1 MRVLIVEDAADV
13 AEAVAASLA
22 RAGFACDIA
31 ANLARAA
38 AFRQS
43 QDFDVMVLDINLP
56 DGDGREFLR
65 RLRRDGDRTPVLMLT
80 ARFDVSSRV
89 DALDDGA
96 DDYLVKPFDLRELEA
111 RLRVLTRRNR
121 GMTDSQITLGR
132 LVIDTAGQTVR
143 RDGELVT
150 MTRREMALLN
160 LLAAHRGQIM
170 SKERLF
176 DGLFS
181 FDSADVGLNT
191 VELYVARLRKK
202 LAGAGVAIETHRGLG
217 YRLEVSDE

>member
-31 ANLARAA
+31 ADVAHAA
-38 AFRQS
+38 GFIQAHE
-43 QDFDVMVLDINLP
+43 FDVLVLDINLP
-56 DGDGREFLR
+56 DGDGRDFLR
-65 RLRRDGDRTPVLMLT
+65 KLRRDGVRTPVLMLT
-80 ARFDVSSRV
+80 ARFDVSTRV
-89 DALDDGA
+89 DALDEGA

-111 RLRVLTRRNR
+111 RVRVLTRRNR
-121 GMTDSQITLGR
+121 GMADSQLALGR
-132 LVIDTAGQTVR
+132 LVLDTAGQTVR
-143 RDGELVT
+143 CDGDLVA

-217 YRLEVSDE
+217 YRLDVRDE

>member
-22 RAGFACDIA
+22 RSGFVCDTAADIA
-31 ANLARAA
+31 HATDFLEA
-38 AFRQS
+38 QS
-43 QDFDVMVLDINLP
+43 FDVLVLDINLP
-56 DGDGREFLR
+56 DGDGRDFLR
-65 RLRRDGDRTPVLMLT
+65 NLRRSGNRTPVLMLT
-80 ARFDVSSRV
+80 ARFDVLSRV
-89 DALDDGA
+89 GALDEGA

-121 GMTDSQITLGR
+121 GLADSQLALGR

-143 RDGELVT
+143 CDGDLLS

-160 LLAAHRGQIM
+160 LLVGHPGQIM

-181 FDSADVGLNT
+181 FDNADVGLNT

-202 LAGAGVAIETHRGLG
+202 LAGAGVTIETHRGLG
-217 YRLEVSDE
+217 YRLDTRDE

>member
-13 AEAVAASLA
+13 AEAIAASLT
-22 RAGFACDIA
+22 RAGFVCDIA
-31 ANLARAA
+31 GDIAHAS
-38 AFRQS
+38 AFIKAQT
-43 QDFDVMVLDINLP
+43 FDVLVLDINLP
-56 DGDGREFLR
+56 DGDGRGFLR
-65 RLRRDGDRTPVLMLT
+65 SLRRGGNHTPVLMLT

-89 DALDDGA
+89 GALDEGA

-121 GMTDSQITLGR
+121 GLADSQLSLGR

-143 RDGELVT
+143 CDGDLVS

-181 FDSADVGLNT
+181 LDNADVGLNT
-191 VELYVARLRKK
+191 VELYIARLRKK

-217 YRLEVSDE
+217 YRLDVGDA

>member
-13 AEAVAASLA
+13 AEAVAASLE

-31 ANLARAA
+31 PDLSRAA
-38 AFRQS
+38 GFVEVQT
-43 QDFDVMVLDINLP
+43 FDVLVLDINLP
-56 DGDGREFLR
+56 DGDGRDFLR
-65 RLRRDGDRTPVLMLT
+65 DLRRRGDRTPVLMLT
-80 ARFDVSSRV
+80 ARFEVTARV
-89 DALDDGA
+89 DALDEGA

-111 RLRVLTRRNR
+111 RVRVLTRRNH
-121 GMTDSQITLGR
+121 GMADSQIVLGR
-132 LVIDTAGQTVR
+132 LTVDMAGQTVR
-143 RDGELVT
+143 CDGALVP

-160 LLAAHRGQIM
+160 LLMAHRGQIM

-176 DGLFS
+176 EGLFS

-202 LAGAGVAIETHRGLG
+202 LAGADVAIETHRGLG
-217 YRLEVSDE
+217 YRLDVADG